1 MPLEVLH
8 QIKYLCKSIPKV
20 EWSGILFYTT
30 EGSIEKPASF
40 KITLKTILPLDMG
53 TSAFT
58 EYALDERFIN
68 FLEEDFDTRAQWKV
82 GHIHSHNVMGV
93 FFSGTDLAELNDN
106 APSHN
111 FYLSLIVNNYMDFVA
126 KVAFI
131 GVAQRDIKQVPYMA
145 MNSQGKT
152 YEIEKQDFVVN
163 ENKMFVYDCEINS
176 QKEVIAVEEVFSAQV
191 AKIMEPKPKPEY
203 KPQHNPN
210 VPAIVDKNKQN
221 PGYNKFRNNHRKNK
235 DDNPFNQQKREE
247 DWTSEHNFNDFNFNI
262 QEVMEEDLN
271 KYSER
276 EVRITN
282 FVKQLFNF
290 ASTPVPEDEDLADVL
305 EILVEFEMTPMDI
318 ATCII
323 QEYDKDFATH
333 FPEANAAD
341 FVQYTNEAL
350 DLLEDFKNYYPEI
363 GMTIKIIT
371 SMITKFVEH
380 DTAKR
385 QQPAGQ
391 V

>member
-8 QIKYLCKSIPKV
+8 QIKYLCKNIPKV

-40 KITLKTILPLDMG
+40 KIKLETILPLDMG

-58 EYALDERFIN
+58 EYELDERFIN

-106 APSHN
+106 TPSHN
-111 FYLSLIVNNYMDFVA
+111 FYLSLIVNNYMDFTA

-131 GVAQRDIKQVPYMA
+131 GTAQRDIKQVPYMA
-145 MNSQGKT
+145 MNSQGKA

-163 ENKMFVYDCEINS
+163 QDKMFVYDCEIKS
-176 QKEVIAVEEVFSAQV
+176 QKEVITVEEGFSAQV

-203 KPQHNPN
+203 KSNPN
-210 VPAIVDKNKQN
+210 TPTIDTRVAKTNVNT
-221 PGYNKFRNNHRKNK
+221 PGYNKFKK
-235 DDNPFNQQKREE
+235 DFDQTQREEAWKNPFDFDVKKQLEEEINDYKEREE
-247 DWTSEHNFNDFNFNI
+247 RVLNFVKELFNFTGTPI
-262 QEVMEEDLN
+262 TGEEDL
-271 KYSER
+271 
-276 EVRITN
+276 
-282 FVKQLFNF
+282 
-290 ASTPVPEDEDLADVL
+290 DDVL
-305 EILVEFEMTPMDI
+305 EVLTEFELSPSDI
-318 ATCII
+318 AQSII
-323 QEYDKDFATH
+323 QEYDKDFIKH
-333 FPEANAAD
+333 FPNSSAAD

-350 DLLEDFKNYYPEI
+350 DVMEQWKDFYPEI
-363 GMTIKIIT
+363 GLTIKIIT

-380 DTAKR
+380 DTRK
-385 QQPAGQ
+385 QHQPA